1 VDNPFENPKPSQEDK
16 AIEKNIKALV
26 EISAKLLKNPDYEKY
41 KKMYYDYRE
50 EVYAIL
56 QDDTEIDSQ
65 KYTIKSKTLL
75 SELRVLGLL
84 INKVESDAQIVK
96 RRAKK

>member
-1 VDNPFENPKPSQEDK
+1 
-16 AIEKNIKALV
+16 
-26 EISAKLLKNPDYEKY
+26 
-41 KKMYYDYRE
+41 MYYDYRE